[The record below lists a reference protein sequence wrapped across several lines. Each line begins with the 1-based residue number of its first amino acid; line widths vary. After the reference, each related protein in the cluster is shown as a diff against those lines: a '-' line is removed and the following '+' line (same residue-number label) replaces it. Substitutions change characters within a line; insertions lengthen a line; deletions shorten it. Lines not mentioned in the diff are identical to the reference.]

1 MEIWQES
8 LVERQTANMLD
19 IGDAEAVHAHLD
31 EATVALTQIL
41 IYSRILGVEIYI
53 VSCLLTSLHCKT
65 SPVMPIVVAVVVDV
79 ISVFQI
85 VQSCLILFP
94 WH

>member
-31 EATVALTQIL
+31 EASVTFAQIL
-41 IYSRILGVEIYI
+41 IYSGILGVE
-53 VSCLLTSLHCKT
+53 VNT
-65 SPVMPIVVAVVVDV
+65 PVMVTANA
-79 ISVFQI
+79 
-85 VQSCLILFP
+85 
-94 WH
+94 

>member
-8 LVERQTANMLD
+8 LVERQTADMSD
-19 IGDAEAVHAHLD
+19 IVDAEAVHAHLD
-31 EATVALTQIL
+31 EASVALTQIF

-53 VSCLLTSLHCKT
+53 VSCLLTNLRCKVPPAQT

-79 ISVFQI
+79 IRVI
-85 VQSCLILFP
+85 HIGHSCRI
-94 WH
+94 